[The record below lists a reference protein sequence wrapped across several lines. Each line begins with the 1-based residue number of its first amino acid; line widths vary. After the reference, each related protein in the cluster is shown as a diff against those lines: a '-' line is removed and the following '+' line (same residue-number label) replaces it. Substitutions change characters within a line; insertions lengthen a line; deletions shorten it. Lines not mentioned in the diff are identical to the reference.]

1 MITEFLNYTN
11 ENVNQLVHEVRF
23 NTLHEVYDEM
33 KRRRELGLK
42 LLENSRTD
50 FLDLS
55 VDRFF
60 KMEEKRNNVWK
71 LIKAYSRVMGIL
83 KDMM

>member
-1 MITEFLNYTN
+1 MITDFLNYTN
-11 ENVNQLVHEVRF
+11 ENENQLVHEVRF
-23 NTLHEVYDEM
+23 NTLNEVYDEI